1 MESAETQI
9 TLASIPLGGRLLIRS
24 KTDWRVAVVSRITED
39 QITISVAS
47 PKGYNYRLRRTADS
61 HVEFDGRIPF
71 LTIDDAEA
79 WRENFSTYDVR
90 W

>member
-1 MESAETQI
+1 MEPAETKI

-24 KTDWRVAVVSRITED
+24 KKDWRVAVVSRIAED

-47 PKGYNYRLRRTADS
+47 PGGYCYRLRRPLDAS
-61 HVEFDGRIPF
+61 ISFDGRIPF
-71 LTIDDAEA
+71 LVIENSDT
-79 WRENFSTYDVR
+79 WRDNFSPYDMR